1 MRKRVSELAHVSA
14 SDYIGVLSD
23 LGSECIG
30 AIKVVDPEM
39 KRVKPAY
46 IELTEEE
53 IADIAGEGVIEAS
66 ELVMKAHL
74 SLAGASGKVGLYYE
88 PKTSTWY
95 IPVGEAPSTHIVKQ
109 SHVRLDGIVTNE
121 QLCLLAAER
130 LGIEVPQSFIV
141 DTGGHKDSQILLATE
156 RFDRR
161 LIDRNHVISGHYK
174 PYRLHQEDFA
184 QAMAIESAAKYET
197 EDGHYMRDA
206 FRLILDYSARPIED
220 QIRLW
225 DIIVFDYLAGNTDG
239 HLKNISLIY
248 SKDLSARRLAPAYDL
263 VSTSIYEMSTDNM
276 AFSIGDDVSLPDIS
290 RDSFVRAAED
300 TGLSSTVLMKRFDKM
315 ADKFGNALHEAA
327 SDLAGK
333 GFEKASELEERIL
346 ETGGISRL

>member
-1 MRKRVSELAHVSA
+1 MIRLDVYIEIKGDQIKAGEITGETSEDAVFTYDQGYVLSSSGRALSVGLPLQRKAFSPERTRSFFSGLLPEGFMRKRVSELAHVSA

-30 AIKVVDPEM
+30 AIKVIDPEM

-141 DTGGHKDSQILLATE
+141 DTGGHKDSHGV
-156 RFDRR
+156 RC
-161 LIDRNHVISGHYK
+161 K
-174 PYRLHQEDFA
+174 
-184 QAMAIESAAKYET
+184 
-197 EDGHYMRDA
+197 
-206 FRLILDYSARPIED
+206 
-220 QIRLW
+220 IRLQQ
-225 DIIVFDYLAGNTDG
+225 
-239 HLKNISLIY
+239 
-248 SKDLSARRLAPAYDL
+248 RRPQ
-263 VSTSIYEMSTDNM
+263 
-276 AFSIGDDVSLPDIS
+276 
-290 RDSFVRAAED
+290 
-300 TGLSSTVLMKRFDKM
+300 
-315 ADKFGNALHEAA
+315 
-327 SDLAGK
+327 AGK
-333 GFEKASELEERIL
+333 RGES
-346 ETGGISRL
+346 